1 MGFFFLLYGF
11 RNSFDSSKNLI
22 LPSRGIPLI
31 ETSWISSD
39 TLKFLKIPSIS
50 SEKEKREE
58 KKNCSREFSHFLRY
72 TLQESN
78 KKKFEAL
85 VWKGIRIK
93 TRLGSAFDER
103 AKLKLRQDK
112 KYFNWF
118 LKKVVAEGKER
129 YGGNNRNKGVLLVIS
144 RHFPLEEGESPSLS
158 LSLSWERESVTISL
172 DQRGREEK
180 KTVGVLTFRDVKER
194 DKNVPWPWYW

>member
-1 MGFFFLLYGF
+1 MTVLLFSLYRIFVIIIGIFFLLYGF

-31 ETSWISSD
+31 ETSWISD
-39 TLKFLKIPSIS
+39 NLKFLKISL
-50 SEKEKREE
+50 EKEKREE

-112 KYFNWF
+112 KYFNWS

-144 RHFPLEEGESPSLS
+144 RHFPLEEGESPYLS
-158 LSLSWERESVTISL
+158 LSLERENL
-172 DQRGREEK
+172 WR
-180 KTVGVLTFRDVKER
+180 
-194 DKNVPWPWYW
+194 

>member
-11 RNSFDSSKNLI
+11 WNSFDSSKNLI
-22 LPSRGIPLI
+22 LLLI
-31 ETSWISSD
+31 ETSWISD
-39 TLKFLKIPSIS
+39 NLNFLKIPSIS

-103 AKLKLRQDK
+103 AKLKLRQGK
-112 KYFNWF
+112 KYFNWS

-144 RHFPLEEGESPSLS
+144 RHFLLEEGESPSLS
-158 LSLSWERESVTISL
+158 LSLLRERICDDKSGSERE
-172 DQRGREEK
+172 GGEEN
-180 KTVGVLTFRDVKER
+180 GWGFNIPRR
-194 DKNVPWPWYW
+194 

>member
-1 MGFFFLLYGF
+1 MLYGF

-39 TLKFLKIPSIS
+39 NLKFLKIPSIS

-112 KYFNWF
+112 KYFNWS

-158 LSLSWERESVTISL
+158 LSLLRERICDDKSGSERE
-172 DQRGREEK
+172 GGEEN
-180 KTVGVLTFRDVKER
+180 GWGFNIPRR
-194 DKNVPWPWYW
+194 